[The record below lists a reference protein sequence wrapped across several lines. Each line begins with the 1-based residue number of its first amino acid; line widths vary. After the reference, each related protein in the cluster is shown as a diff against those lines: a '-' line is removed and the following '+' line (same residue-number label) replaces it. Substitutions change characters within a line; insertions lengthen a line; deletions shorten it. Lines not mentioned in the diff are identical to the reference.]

1 MRQIVLLIIFF
12 ITTSCSLDT
21 RTGVW
26 ENKKKMTALK
36 NLEKIN
42 FAEINDFTEFKK
54 YVIRYGNISEFP
66 DIND

>member
-1 MRQIVLLIIFF
+1 MRQIVLLIIFL

>member
-1 MRQIVLLIIFF
+1 MRQIVLLIIFL
-12 ITTSCSLDT
+12 ITTSCSLDS